1 MLSAG
6 RSKPVARRRDERRNR
21 AVVLDLIGAPRPAG
35 SPRFLAIPNGSF
47 PCLKSSRALV
57 F

>member
-6 RSKPVARRRDERRNR
+6 ASKPVARRRDEGRNR
-21 AVVLDLIGAPRPAG
+21 TVVFDLIGPPNSVGA
-35 SPRFLAIPNGSF
+35 PRFLAIPNGSF
-47 PCLKSSRALV
+47 PCLESSQV